1 MLTNFRKGIYLIEE
15 IKSPTGPK
23 SLSGSKNLP
32 GLKSSSDPQARYDS
46 IVEMDAKY
54 VMQTYGRQPLVLSKG
69 KGALVQ
75 DIYGKEYIDCVAGI
89 AVNNIGHCH
98 PKVVRAIQAQAEELI
113 HTSNLYYTEVQ
124 AKLAE
129 ALVSITGMKRI
140 FFCNSGAE
148 AVEAAMKL
156 ARLVSGKSAF
166 VAAEHSFHGRTIG
179 ALSVTHKSMYRNPF
193 MPPVSSENTFVPYS
207 DAEAIRKAISKDTA
221 AVILEPIQGEGG
233 VRVPDSDYLKEV
245 REICDEAGV
254 LLIFD
259 EVQTGFG
266 RTGTWFCK
274 EHFGVEPDIMSM
286 AKALGGGLPMG
297 AVAARDGISFG
308 RGQHASTFGGG
319 PLVCAAALASIEVIK
334 EEKLL
339 ERSQKL
345 GAYFMDRLRN
355 MDRDDV
361 VEVRGKGLMI
371 GVEIKYPCSR
381 FVDFAREKG
390 VLVNCTSESVLRL
403 VPPLVISKEQIDKVV
418 DILEQA

>member
-1 MLTNFRKGIYLIEE
+1 M
-15 IKSPTGPK
+15 
-23 SLSGSKNLP
+23 
-32 GLKSSSDPQARYDS
+32 
-46 IVEMDAKY
+46 
-54 VMQTYGRQPLVLSKG
+54 
-69 KGALVQ
+69 
-75 DIYGKEYIDCVAGI
+75 
-89 AVNNIGHCH
+89 
-98 PKVVRAIQAQAEELI
+98 
-113 HTSNLYYTEVQ
+113 
-124 AKLAE
+124 
-129 ALVSITGMKRI
+129 
-140 FFCNSGAE
+140 
-148 AVEAAMKL
+148 
-156 ARLVSGKSAF
+156 
-166 VAAEHSFHGRTIG
+166 
-179 ALSVTHKSMYRNPF
+179 
-193 MPPVSSENTFVPYS
+193 
-207 DAEAIRKAISKDTA
+207 
-221 AVILEPIQGEGG
+221 
-233 VRVPDSDYLKEV
+233 PDSDYLKEV

-274 EHFGVEPDIMSM
+274 EHFGVEPDILSM

-297 AVAARDGISFG
+297 AIAARDGISFG

-339 ERSQKL
+339 ERSRDL
-345 GAYFMDRLRN
+345 GAYFMDRLKK

-390 VLVNCTSESVLRL
+390 VLVNCTAESVLRL